1 MGGWK
6 MNDEG
11 AKLGQGATLTAI
23 QTVVLLGREKFR
35 CDFLGEQH
43 CFDAKIWDLG
53 GFRDRPTA
61 QQHSK
66 LYFTRHGT
74 LDQELPPSYVEVI
87 KSWIILEGGSM
98 STMLDKSGAARLLWE
113 VLLQRR
119 KNDPG
124 AFDWRSLCEEDLHQA
139 ELFIL
144 EHGTP
149 TMAYRHMRLLLGMT
163 HFLAARSV
171 CRPLYYVPQTPRPT
185 DINYHTLDGQQARIT
200 KLPSRRALEGVAE
213 IYHTHAKEPA
223 DRLRACALAILM
235 VTGFRLGELLTLPL
249 ECEITEVFDGQERYG
264 LRYYKEKARGAE
276 RMLDVRWL
284 TLTGTEL
291 ARKAIAEIRELTAPA
306 RERAKILEQHPHR
319 VPIPEYQWADSL
331 NPREVAKVLGVR
343 RLYHIPSSELPR
355 HGEKWKSFYRAHEV
369 EAYLLSKR
377 VERLWTLDR
386 RDGSYQMLSETL
398 LIAFGNGFHSDSG
411 CLVNPLLVE
420 PMAYHHLADFLTG
433 RTRRKSVFERFGI
446 CEEDGT
452 FCRITSHQFR
462 HWLNDIADKG
472 GLPVDLQTRWMGRQ
486 NPQDTQA
493 YRHATA
499 EERLQ
504 WLKNGIR
511 NGEICG
517 TMANVYFALPEEER
531 DEFLEGQ
538 IQAVH
543 VTPLGLCLH
552 DFAIDPCR
560 YYLNCARRCPEYLRT
575 KGNQQERTNLIQVQ
589 RRTKQAL
596 EIAQAQVSAGNGEI
610 VQAWIEHYEET
621 LAGVEAALA
630 IDDDESVS
638 DGTMIQPFQGHPSRF
653 QPL

>member
-1 MGGWK
+1 MTK
-6 MNDEG
+6 KQSL
-11 AKLGQGATLTAI
+11 ARAATAI
-23 QTVVLLGREKFR
+23 QTFVRLGREKFG
-35 CDFLGEQH
+35 CEFLEQH
-43 CFDAKIWDLG
+43 CFDARAWDMR
-53 GFRDRPTA
+53 GFKDRPTA
-61 QQHSK
+61 QSQNR
-66 LYFTRHGT
+66 LYFTRYGT
-74 LDQELPPSYVEVI
+74 LDQELPQSYAEVI
-87 KSWIILEGGSM
+87 KSWIILKGGSIG
-98 STMLDKSGAARLLWE
+98 TMFHNSDAARLLWE
-113 VLLQRR
+113 AILQRR
-119 KNDPG
+119 RNDPG
-124 AFDWRSLCEEDLHQA
+124 AFDWHSLCEEDLHQA
-139 ELFIL
+139 ELFML

-149 TMAYRHMRLLLGMT
+149 GTAYQHVNRLLGMT
-163 HFLAARSV
+163 NFLAARNV
-171 CRPLYYVPQTPRPT
+171 CRLLCYVPQTPRPE
-185 DINYHTLDGQQARIT
+185 DISQHTIDGQQAGST

-213 IYHTHAKEPA
+213 IYHTHAKAPA

-249 ECEITEVFDGQERYG
+249 ECEIAEVFDGKERYG

-284 TLTGTEL
+284 TATGTEL
-291 ARKAIAEIRELTAPA
+291 ARKAIAEIREITTPV
-306 RERAKILEQHPHR
+306 RERAKTLEQPPNR
-319 VPIPEYQWADSL
+319 VPIPGYQWADSL
-331 NPREVAKVLGVR
+331 SRREVAKALGVKNLSY
-343 RLYHIPSSELPR
+343 LYRIPSNKLPR
-355 HGEKWKSFYRAHEV
+355 HGEKGKSFYRANEV
-369 EAYLLSKR
+369 EAYLLSER
-377 VERLWTLDR
+377 VEHLWTLDR

-398 LIAFGNGFHSDSG
+398 LIAFGKGFHSDSG

-420 PMAYHHLADFLTG
+420 PMAFHHLAEFLTG
-433 RTRRKSVFERFGI
+433 RGGTKSAFERFGI

-452 FCRITSHQFR
+452 CCRITSHQFR

-472 GLPVDLQTRWMGRQ
+472 GLPVDLQTRWMGRE

-493 YRHATA
+493 YRHATV

-517 TMANVYFALPEEER
+517 TLANVYFALPEEER
-531 DEFLEGQ
+531 DVFLEGQ

-543 VTPLGLCLH
+543 FTPLGLCIH
-552 DFAIDPCR
+552 DFAIDPCP
-560 YYLNCARRCPEYLRT
+560 YHLNCTRRCPEYLRT

-630 IDDDESVS
+630 IDDDPEVS

-653 QPL
+653 QPF